1 MVVILNIS
9 FLTGV
14 FWIIGCKMIQDF
26 WLDYDYLDPKKEI
39 DKESFIWKF
48 DLNNFS
54 HSKVTIVATYFAFTS
69 LSTVGFG
76 DYYPVS
82 DMERLVGAFVLLF
95 GVAIFS
101 YIMGNFINILT

>member
-1 MVVILNIS
+1 
-9 FLTGV
+9 
-14 FWIIGCKMIQDF
+14 MIQDF
-26 WLDYDYLDPKKEI
+26 YLDYDYLDPNNLLKLNED
-39 DKESFIWKF
+39 DKDSFIWKF
-48 DLNNFS
+48 DLNSFS
-54 HSKVTIVATYFAFTS
+54 HSKVAIVSTYFAFTS

-101 YIMGNFINILT
+101 YIMGNFITILT